1 MVDFNSLLKK
11 LIEDYSEIYGYRGV
25 VISLEENG
33 NFTVKMNSTLAG
45 ILANNLLKNACVHNI
60 DGGKVT
66 VVCSGNGMEIRNS
79 SGRGALDGG
88 KIFER
93 FYQGEKKEGST
104 GLGLAIV
111 DSICRH
117 SRLGIQYIYSGGE
130 HCFKVLKN

>member
-1 MVDFNSLLKK
+1 MFWGKK
-11 LIEDYSEIYGYRGV
+11 
-25 VISLEENG
+25 
-33 NFTVKMNSTLAG
+33 
-45 ILANNLLKNACVHNI
+45 NLLKNACVHNI

-66 VVCSGNGMEIRNS
+66 VVCCGGWMEIRNS

-88 KIFER
+88 QIFER

-117 SRLGIQYIYSGGE
+117 SNLGIQYIYIVGE
-130 HCFKVLKN
+130 STALRCGKIKESCRS